1 MDDFASFAS
10 GKKGSENNR
19 DFMKEAQR
27 IAMKYNG
34 RNENE
39 LISAIYARA
48 AEGKRNG
55 SLTNAEIDD
64 FYRQISPML
73 DGAKRKRLNK
83 LVEKL
88 KSM

>member
-1 MDDFASFAS
+1 MDDFASFES

-55 SLTNAEIDD
+55 
-64 FYRQISPML
+64 
-73 DGAKRKRLNK
+73 
-83 LVEKL
+83 
-88 KSM
+88 

>member
-1 MDDFASFAS
+1 MDDFASFQGT
-10 GKKGSENNR
+10 GKGTQGNE
-19 DFMKEAQR
+19 DFMKEAHR

-55 SLTNAEIDD
+55 TLTNEEIDN
-64 FYRQISPML
+64 FYRQISPMV

-83 LVEKL
+83 LIEKL